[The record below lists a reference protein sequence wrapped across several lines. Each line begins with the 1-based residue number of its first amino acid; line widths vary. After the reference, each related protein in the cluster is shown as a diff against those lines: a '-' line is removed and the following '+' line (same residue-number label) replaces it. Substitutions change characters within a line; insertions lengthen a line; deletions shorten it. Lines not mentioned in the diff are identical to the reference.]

1 MWAPHTVCCVE
12 FVWDLIYYITKAV
25 LRVYLCRGGKGP
37 LVYKSNV
44 TSENITL
51 ACPENIPWFS
61 ALLKNIICFAQVKRE
76 QGVWADNT
84 AFWLEAKAAR
94 TEESHLLC
102 EAGPQPGT
110 AWKGDSKS
118 DKEVTILPHGQQRV
132 TWSGG
137 GGTQKRAR
145 TLGPSLVTSLQGSSP
160 IYKDASR
167 HHASSCFQVLWIR
180 LHVLA
185 WGTHL
190 RLIRWM
196 MCDMKGKKKAIANS
210 WWTILSPSKVQPAK
224 LMQAQTLPAV
234 CGQQKNFVI

>member
-137 GGTQKRAR
+137 GGALRKGQGHWARA
-145 TLGPSLVTSLQGSSP
+145 LWHLYKAPVPSIRMPHDTMLLV
-160 IYKDASR
+160 ASKF
-167 HHASSCFQVLWIR
+167 SEFVSMCWLE
-180 LHVLA
+180 
-185 WGTHL
+185 G
-190 RLIRWM
+190 LI
-196 MCDMKGKKKAIANS
+196 
-210 WWTILSPSKVQPAK
+210 
-224 LMQAQTLPAV
+224 
-234 CGQQKNFVI
+234 